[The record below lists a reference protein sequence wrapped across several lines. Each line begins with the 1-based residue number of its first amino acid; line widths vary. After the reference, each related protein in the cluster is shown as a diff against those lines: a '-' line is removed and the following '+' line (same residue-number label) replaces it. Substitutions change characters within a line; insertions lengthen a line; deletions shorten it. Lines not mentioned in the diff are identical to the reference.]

1 MRFEFDSAITRWRS
15 REDSWYFAHVP
26 AGDSAELRGLPLPRR
41 GFGSLRVRVTIGTS
55 AWQTS
60 VFPDSDGRYA
70 LPLKRQV
77 REREG
82 LEEGDTVR
90 IAIELVDLEP

>member
-1 MRFEFDSAITRWRS
+1 MRYEFESGITRWLS
-15 REDSWYFAHVP
+15 REDGWFFAHVP
-26 AGDSAELRGLPLPRR
+26 PAASAEILDLPVPRR
-41 GFGSLRVRVTIGTS
+41 GFGSLRVEVRIGATT
-55 AWQTS
+55 WRTS
-60 VFPDSDGRYA
+60 VFPGDDGRYA

-90 IAIELVDLEP
+90 IVLDLVDLEP